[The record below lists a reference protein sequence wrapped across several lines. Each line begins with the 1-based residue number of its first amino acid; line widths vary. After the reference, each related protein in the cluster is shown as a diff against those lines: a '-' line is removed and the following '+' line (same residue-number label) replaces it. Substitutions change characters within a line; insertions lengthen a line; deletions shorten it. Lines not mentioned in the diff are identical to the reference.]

1 MYRIIREMNE
11 GKAMGR
17 NRILNKVWKY
27 GREEMKN

>member
-11 GKAMGR
+11 GKAMER
-17 NRILNKVWKY
+17 NRLLNKVWKY